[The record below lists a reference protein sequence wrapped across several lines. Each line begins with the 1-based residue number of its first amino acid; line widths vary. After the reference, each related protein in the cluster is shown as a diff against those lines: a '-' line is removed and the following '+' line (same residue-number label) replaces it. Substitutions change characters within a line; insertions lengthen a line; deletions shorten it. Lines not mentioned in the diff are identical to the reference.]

1 MQSAVAYTSSMI
13 ISIVGYKGGVG
24 KTTTAVH
31 LACYLQMFGS
41 TLLVDGDDNRSC
53 LRWAREGKLPIKVI
67 DEKQTARFAKD
78 YEHIVIDSE
87 ARPNFAELTNIAEI
101 SDLLIVPTSAD
112 DLAVDALRQALE
124 DLQKL
129 NSSQWKILQ
138 TMVMPKPNRDAEQLR
153 TMLDELELPHFQ
165 SWIRFRAV
173 FKKATAEAVPVYE
186 LRDPRAQ
193 ESWEDYKAI
202 GAEIIV

>member
-1 MQSAVAYTSSMI
+1 MI
-13 ISIVGYKGGVG
+13 ISVVGYKGGVG

-31 LACYLQMFGS
+31 LACYLQLYGS

-53 LRWAREGKLPIKVI
+53 LRWSRAGKLPIRVI

-87 ARPNFAELTNIAEI
+87 ARPKFEELANIAGG
-101 SDLLIVPTSAD
+101 SDLVIVPTSAD
-112 DLAVDALRQALE
+112 DLAVDALKQALA
-124 DLQKL
+124 DLQRL
-129 NSSQWKILQ
+129 NNTQWKILQ
-138 TMVMPKPNRDAEQLR
+138 TMVMPKPNRDGEYLR
-153 TMLDELELPHFQ
+153 AMLTELELPHFE

-173 FKKATAEAVPVYE
+173 FKKATAEALPVYDVK
-186 LRDPRAQ
+186 DPRSH
-193 ESWEDYKAI
+193 ESWEDYKAV